1 MGLMVRSE
9 IENGFGDADCKD
21 RKDNE
26 GGDGQ
31 AFQGGAF
38 HFSPLRLKMAQT
50 SAKRAVC
57 VGE

>member
-9 IENGFGDADCKD
+9 IESGFGDADCKD

-31 AFQGGAF
+31 VFDAATFHGADRMRQGGGRVKTF
-38 HFSPLRLKMAQT
+38 L
-50 SAKRAVC
+50 
-57 VGE
+57 